1 MELMGEMKEQTV
13 SFDELA
19 ELLESQKDGVK
30 VLETKIDN
38 LGQNQLRLEK
48 SAYEALY
55 SVDTTLNLVGNSLS
69 LFKTINHVYEA
80 LGKYIDCDSIEE
92 CKQNITNILELVKE
106 QQCKIKELENVLHHI
121 VQANVEVG
129 DSVRGIDYEI
139 AQQGEKITIVHEI
152 SKSLKSLLEDTL
164 DSK

>member
-1 MELMGEMKEQTV
+1 MELMGEMIEQTV
-13 SFDELA
+13 SFDEIV

-30 VLETKIDN
+30 VLESKIEN

-48 SAYEALY
+48 SAYESLHSA
-55 SVDTTLNLVGNSLS
+55 DATLNLVRNSMH
-69 LFKTINHVYEA
+69 LFKTINHGYEA
-80 LGKYIDCDSIEE
+80 LGQYVDCDSIEE
-92 CKQNITNILELVKE
+92 CKRNITSILELVKE
-106 QQCKIKELENVLHHI
+106 QQIMIKELENVLHHI
-121 VQANVEVG
+121 IESNVEVS
-129 DSVRGIDYEI
+129 DTVRGMDCAI

>member
-1 MELMGEMKEQTV
+1 MELMGEMIEQTV
-13 SFDELA
+13 TFDEIA

-30 VLETKIDN
+30 ILESKIDN
-38 LGQNQLRLEK
+38 LEKSQLRLEK
-48 SAYEALY
+48 SAYESLY
-55 SVDTTLNLVGNSLS
+55 SVDTTLNLVSNSMN
-69 LFKTINHVYEA
+69 LFETINHVHEK
-80 LGKYIDCDSIEE
+80 LGQYMNSNSIEA
-92 CKQNITNILELVKE
+92 CKENIIDILELVKE

-121 VQANVEVG
+121 IQANVEVG